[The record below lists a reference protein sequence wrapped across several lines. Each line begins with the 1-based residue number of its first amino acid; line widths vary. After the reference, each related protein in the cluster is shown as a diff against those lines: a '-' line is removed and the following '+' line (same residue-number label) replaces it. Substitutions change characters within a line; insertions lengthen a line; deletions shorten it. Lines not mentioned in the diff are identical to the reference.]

1 MQRDLKKMVLASLAL
16 GVLYSGT
23 AVCQAEAVVQ
33 DDDIVDVVVTAERM
47 PSSIMSTP
55 ADVTVITAEQIEDN
69 HYSDVAEALSHVNG
83 VVVNSGGSN
92 GDQEVIIN
100 GDQRVVIMIDG
111 QRLNNDQGSMGRASA
126 SLGMIPSVKNIE
138 RIEVVKGAGSALYG
152 SDAVGGVVNIITKK
166 GSKNETTLDLNTGS
180 FGTHNYELTNQGSQ
194 GDWDWFVTA
203 GIQKRG
209 DFKYKAENG
218 EDVSMDNSDYS
229 NDSLSMRLGKKF
241 SDSDSLR
248 LMFTHRQQDMGIY
261 NNPPFYQNHNYNYGS
276 ITYNFKED
284 QPVQG
289 FLRYSVNY
297 KSTDFQGKYD
307 THSHDLEYQNGWQ
320 LGKNHKVVAGAE
332 WHQGVASNLLGGSYE
347 NKQITTQA
355 LFLQDTISFD
365 SKWTFVPGIRMDHHS
380 MFGTHWSPKA
390 ALNYQPDVQ
399 TKMYASW
406 GRVFKAPT
414 LDDLFYNNDWGGYKY
429 VGDPNL
435 QPESGHVETIGI
447 THEFSD
453 KAILDVNYF
462 WSNLD
467 NAIKWLPSTEI
478 IGIIAQ
484 NINNEKKDGIN
495 ISLSGA
501 LSDRWSYDMGY
512 SYINS
517 SAYSATNANDIPYY
531 EPNGYRLGIHYNC
544 DRWKANLLGRFGSGL
559 DETRYSRNCYAIWD
573 FNTSYAATENVDI
586 YFKVN
591 NLTNQMY
598 YIYPQ
603 SAWATSPQYPLQGRT
618 FLVGANIRF

>member
-16 GVLYSGT
+16 GMLYSGT
-23 AVCQAEAVVQ
+23 AVCQAEAVAQ

-47 PSSIMSTP
+47 PSSRMSTP

-69 HYSDVAEALSHVNG
+69 HYSDVAEALQHVNG
-83 VVVNSGGSN
+83 VVVNGGSGN
-92 GDQEVIIN
+92 GEQQVIIN
-100 GDQRVVIMIDG
+100 GDQRVVIMVDG
-111 QRLNNDQGSMGRASA
+111 QRLNNDQGVASGRASA

-166 GSKNETTLDLNTGS
+166 GSKNETTIDLNTGS

-209 DFKYKAENG
+209 YFKYKAENG
-218 EDVSMDNSDYS
+218 ENVRKESSDYS
-229 NDSLSMRLGKKF
+229 KDSLSLRLGKKF

-248 LMFTHRQQDMGIY
+248 FMYTHRQQDVADFTRWDGT
-261 NNPPFYQNHNYNYGS
+261 FHQNQNYNYGS

-289 FLRYSVNY
+289 FLRYGVNY
-297 KSTDFQGKYD
+297 KSTENNGHKFD

-332 WHQGVASNLLGGSYE
+332 WHQSTSSNDQSGYN
-347 NKQITTQA
+347 NKNITTQA
-355 LFLQDTISFD
+355 LFLQDTITLGD
-365 SKWTFVPGIRMDHHS
+365 RWTFVPGVRMDHHS

-390 ALNYQPDVQ
+390 ALNYQPTKQ
-399 TKMYASW
+399 TRMYASW

-414 LDDLFYNNDWGGYKY
+414 ADDLYYTSVGYYTTLGNPDLK
-429 VGDPNL
+429 
-435 QPESGHVETIGI
+435 PESGHVETVGV
-447 THEFSD
+447 THEFSE
-453 KAILDVNYF
+453 KAVLDMSYF
-462 WSNLD
+462 WSNLS
-467 NAIKWLPSTEI
+467 NVIAWPEI
-478 IGIIAQ
+478 TTRTWAAR
-484 NINNEKKDGIN
+484 NVNREKKHGIN

-501 LSDRWSYDMGY
+501 LSDRWAYEAGY
-512 SYINS
+512 SYVSTEYTDIN
-517 SAYSATNANDIPYY
+517 ARPYY
-531 EPNGYRLGIHYNC
+531 EPNGYRLGVHYKC
-544 DRWKANLLGRFGSGL
+544 DRWKANLMGRFGSGL
-559 DETRYSRNCYAIWD
+559 DDTNYGRNHYAIWD
-573 FNTSYAATENVDI
+573 FNTSYAATQNVDI
-586 YFKVN
+586 YFKIN

-598 YIYPQ
+598 YTVP
-603 SAWATSPQYPLQGRT
+603 TKQYPLQGRT
-618 FLVGANIRF
+618 FLVGANIKF